1 MRNNIKNVT
10 SSILVASIIVMSSTP
25 AFAASFGDRNSG
37 ASSVESFQI
46 RYTGAAWN
54 YPKSKYKSTSFK
66 YARNG
71 RTLMNKIAYN
81 GKVSGSVWDDLRW
94 GKKYNTKFTWARGAR
109 K

>member
-54 YPKSKYKSTSFK
+54 
-66 YARNG
+66 
-71 RTLMNKIAYN
+71 
-81 GKVSGSVWDDLRW
+81 
-94 GKKYNTKFTWARGAR
+94 
-109 K
+109 

>member
-46 RYTGAAWN
+46 RYTGLHGIIQN
-54 YPKSKYKSTSFK
+54 L
-66 YARNG
+66 NIN
-71 RTLMNKIAYN
+71 L
-81 GKVSGSVWDDLRW
+81 LRLSMHVMEEH
-94 GKKYNTKFTWARGAR
+94 
-109 K
+109 